1 MYIKIEYHRSLIR
14 SCTNVTY
21 NNLCGNLNDIL
32 THGEQSG
39 HRSKSQGV
47 SSLEEQMMCVHT
59 DIPYNTKAVSA
70 YIYTHI
76 SLHERKGHLDIFSL
90 KIHKV
95 IDFRERY
102 FTDAGA
108 L

>member
-1 MYIKIEYHRSLIR
+1 MYTKIEYHRSLIR

-21 NNLCGNLNDIL
+21 NNLCGNSNDIL
-32 THGEQSG
+32 TRGEQSG
-39 HRSKSQGV
+39 HRSNSQGL
-47 SSLEEQMMCVHT
+47 SSLEEHVMCVHT
-59 DIPYNTKAVSA
+59 DIPYNIKAVSA

-76 SLHERKGHLDIFSL
+76 PLHERRGHLDVFSL

-95 IDFRERY
+95 IDLHERY